1 MLGIGPSDSFRI
13 SWKAILHPTP
23 SQGATTVSSQLTGEH
38 IPPRPQ
44 KSEATVSVKVCE
56 DDLLGLQVLAT
67 VAGISESDSGSFA
80 ELLTSTLHLGVIDS
94 YKTTGLTWPPN
105 PAGFG
110 VGKRFSVL
118 GDKRA
123 DEAPSHRSD
132 TQTLRNVALSA
143 VAVAAIV
150 VIVGSY
156 AGHWSWTGLTQNGQV
171 WDWMELLLLPVAL
184 GTFPL
189 WLRFSG
195 QMSSTRRKALGGAV
209 LAFAGFVLAGYLVPL
224 TWTGFRGHTL
234 WNWLTLIVLPV
245 TITTATVWPKT
256 GRTFRPVYRDAA
268 AVLCVAWI
276 VTVIGGY
283 AGGWAWTGYPGN
295 TLWDWVKL
303 LLAPIAIS
311 TRVVPEL
318 IKIVSGNIA
327 DVGQQ
332 REQQNAGNTR

>member
-1 MLGIGPSDSFRI
+1 M
-13 SWKAILHPTP
+13 
-23 SQGATTVSSQLTGEH
+23 SSQPTGEH
-38 IPPRPQ
+38 MPLRPH
-44 KSEATVSVKVCE
+44 KSEATVSVKVRE
-56 DDLLGLQVLAT
+56 DDLLGLQALGT
-67 VAGISESDSGSFA
+67 VAGISQSDPGSFA
-80 ELLTSTLHLGVIDS
+80 ELLTSTLHLGVIES
-94 YKTTGLTWPPN
+94 YKNSGLTWPPN
-105 PAGFG
+105 PAGLG
-110 VGKRFSVL
+110 VAKRLSGL

-123 DEAPSHRSD
+123 AEAPSHRPD
-132 TQTLRNVALSA
+132 PQTLRNVALSA
-143 VAVAAIV
+143 LAVATIV

-156 AGHWSWTGLTQNGQV
+156 VGDWSWTGLTQNGQV

-268 AVLCVAWI
+268 AVLGVAWI
-276 VTVIGGY
+276 VTLIGGY
-283 AGGWAWTGYPGN
+283 AASWAWTGYPGN
-295 TLWDWVKL
+295 TLWDWVEL
-303 LLAPIAIS
+303 VLAPIAIS

-318 IKIVSGNIA
+318 VKIVSGNVA
-327 DVGQQ
+327 DG
-332 REQQNAGNTR
+332 GH

>member
-1 MLGIGPSDSFRI
+1 M
-13 SWKAILHPTP
+13 
-23 SQGATTVSSQLTGEH
+23 SSQLTGEH
-38 IPPRPQ
+38 MPPRPQ
-44 KSEATVSVKVCE
+44 KSEATVSVKVRE

-110 VGKRFSVL
+110 AGKRFSAL

-123 DEAPSHRSD
+123 DEAPSHRPD
-132 TQTLRNVALSA
+132 TQTLRNLALSA
-143 VAVAAIV
+143 VAVATIV

-171 WDWMELLLLPVAL
+171 WDWMQLLLLPVAL

-209 LAFAGFVLAGYLVPL
+209 TAFAGFVLAGYLVPL

-234 WNWLTLIVLPV
+234 WNWLTLIVLPI
-245 TITTATVWPKT
+245 TITTATSLAEDTPDFPPRLSRRRSSPRRRMDRDRDWRVRRRLGLDRLSGQHVVGL
-256 GRTFRPVYRDAA
+256 GRIAARAHRHHHLHRARAHQNRLGQRRRPRPTARATECGNERWRNSVARHRRR
-268 AVLCVAWI
+268 AV
-276 VTVIGGY
+276 
-283 AGGWAWTGYPGN
+283 N
-295 TLWDWVKL
+295 TNVC
-303 LLAPIAIS
+303 
-311 TRVVPEL
+311 
-318 IKIVSGNIA
+318 
-327 DVGQQ
+327 
-332 REQQNAGNTR
+332 

>member
-1 MLGIGPSDSFRI
+1 
-13 SWKAILHPTP
+13 
-23 SQGATTVSSQLTGEH
+23 VSSQLTGEH
-38 IPPRPQ
+38 IPLRPQ
-44 KSEATVSVKVCE
+44 KSEATVSVKVRE
-56 DDLLGLQVLAT
+56 DDLLGLQVLGT
-67 VAGISESDSGSFA
+67 VAGISESDSVSFA
-80 ELLTSTLHLGVIDS
+80 ELLTSTLHLGVIES
-94 YKTTGLTWPPN
+94 YKNTGLTWPPN

-110 VGKRFSVL
+110 VGKRFSAL
-118 GDKRA
+118 GDNRA
-123 DEAPSHRSD
+123 AEARSHRTD

-143 VAVAAIV
+143 VAVATIV

-156 AGHWSWTGLTQNGQV
+156 VGHWSWTGLTQNGQV

-195 QMSSTRRKALGGAV
+195 RMSSTRRKALGGAV
-209 LAFAGFVLAGYLVPL
+209 VAFAGFVLAGYLVPL

-234 WNWLTLIVLPV
+234 WNWLTLIVLPL

-268 AVLCVAWI
+268 AVLGVAWI
-276 VTVIGGY
+276 VTLIGGY

-295 TLWDWVKL
+295 TLWDWVEL

-318 IKIVSGNIA
+318 VKIVSGNVA
-327 DVGQQ
+327 DG
-332 REQQNAGNTR
+332 EH